1 MEPRRPRRVGPSAG
15 HLQISRQ
22 RQRACNNTLRW
33 FICFSFMPVC
43 ARCGKGY
50 EATEPVCPACGA
62 PKDFSPA
69 RCGPAAMFAM
79 RFAWAAA
86 FIAAIVCILGGVIL
100 VIRGQWLAGL
110 VLILIMAPIGYGQH
124 VALGLAIDYARGS

>member
-1 MEPRRPRRVGPSAG
+1 
-15 HLQISRQ
+15 
-22 RQRACNNTLRW
+22 
-33 FICFSFMPVC
+33 
-43 ARCGKGY
+43 
-50 EATEPVCPACGA
+50 
-62 PKDFSPA
+62 
-69 RCGPAAMFAM
+69 MFAM